1 MVSAMYNDRL
11 VRFLAEDHAADLLR
25 EADRSR
31 LAETARQAPPVRRAA
46 RVRRAATERLADAGT
61 SLGRSARAGAAS
73 VRRARAW

>member
-1 MVSAMYNDRL
+1 MYNDQL

-25 EADRSR
+25 EADRGR
-31 LAETARQAPPVRRAA
+31 LAETARRAA
-46 RVRRAATERLADAGT
+46 TVRRAATERLADART